1 MSAIDAFKAPSLV
14 SKKTRK
20 EMVQDKDD
28 VVIDSSTL
36 STQSMQEDVDM
47 DESSSSSGIS
57 KPKFAAVSGGEANV
71 RESTTLKQDL
81 VLTLLLFFPI

>member
-47 DESSSSSGIS
+47 DESSSSSAIS

-71 RESTTLKQDL
+71 RESTTLKQNL
-81 VLTLLLFFPI
+81 VLLFFPI